1 MTVDSRTMERSE
13 LEGKVLADHL
23 NGRRIAGVRFEAA
36 TFTPREWVYPG
47 QRCEGVRIVLTDRN
61 RLDSPL
67 LGVELMAAL
76 WRLYGDRL
84 QIDRT
89 LSMIGSRAS
98 LAAVKA
104 LADPR
109 DVLTLLTGEE
119 PPPLDA
125 LLAELESSHPEL
137 ECEVHEGGQ
146 PHYPLLLSA
155 E

>member
-1 MTVDSRTMERSE
+1 MSASAAARTQPFE
-13 LEGKVLADHL
+13 LMGAPWIDGKVLADHL

-47 QRCEGVRIVLTDRN
+47 QRCGGVRIVLTDRN

-76 WRLYGDRL
+76 WRLYGDQL

-109 DVLTLLTGEE
+109 DVAQSWTPGVAEFLAKRQRHLL
-119 PPPLDA
+119 
-125 LLAELESSHPEL
+125 
-137 ECEVHEGGQ
+137 
-146 PHYPLLLSA
+146 Y
-155 E
+155 

>member
-1 MTVDSRTMERSE
+1 MGAPWID
-13 LEGKVLADHL
+13 GKVLADHL
-23 NGRRIAGVRFEAA
+23 NGRKIAGVRFEAA

-47 QRCEGVRIVLTDRN
+47 QRCGGVRIVLTDRN

-76 WRLYGDRL
+76 WRLYGDQL

-98 LAAVKA
+98 LAAIKA

-109 DVLTLLTGEE
+109 DVAQSWTPGVAEFLAKRQRHLL
-119 PPPLDA
+119 
-125 LLAELESSHPEL
+125 
-137 ECEVHEGGQ
+137 
-146 PHYPLLLSA
+146 Y
-155 E
+155 